1 LSALEQVSAT
11 RWRVLAGIAG
21 PAAFVSA
28 WALLGASRDGYS
40 PVGDPI
46 SRLAAVGADTRPLM
60 TAGMVT
66 FGVCVAFHGPA
77 LRRHHGRGAAAA
89 ASITA
94 GATVA
99 VAAMPLEG
107 WGGSTGHAAAAF
119 VAYGALAGVP
129 AAAAPGLARRGQ
141 RAAAAVSLAAAG
153 LVVSALA
160 ASVIVDGGSGLWQ
173 RVGLTAG
180 DVWLACSAATMLR
193 RPARP
198 GPEDRQR
205 RRGSGVSG

>member
-1 LSALEQVSAT
+1 MSALEQVSAT
-11 RWRVLAGIAG
+11 RRRALAGIAG
-21 PAAFVSA
+21 PAAFVST

-40 PVGDPI
+40 PVDDPI

-77 LRRHHGRGAAAA
+77 LRRHHGRSAAAA

-94 GATVA
+94 GATLG

-129 AAAAPGLARRGQ
+129 AATAPGLARRGQ
-141 RAAAAVSLAAAG
+141 RAAAAVSLAIAG

-160 ASVIVDGGSGLWQ
+160 ASVIVDSGSGLWQ

-193 RPARP
+193 
-198 GPEDRQR
+198 G
-205 RRGSGVSG
+205 RRGPDPRTTNGAEGAG